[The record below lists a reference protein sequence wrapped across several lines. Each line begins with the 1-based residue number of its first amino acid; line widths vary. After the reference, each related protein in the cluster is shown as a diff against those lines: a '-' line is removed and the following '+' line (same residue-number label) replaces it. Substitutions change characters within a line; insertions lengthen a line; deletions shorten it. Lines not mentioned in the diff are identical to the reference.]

1 MGPLTEDLPEWSIS
15 SGVKVEDLKKKDIK
29 PSRGGMADTAL
40 DSGFVLDGTITSPG
54 QKTPPVHEGTAETG
68 SLLDEGFSLPKQ
80 SADDTLQTP
89 GDADGLISSLDA
101 EYISSRGTLNGSD
114 TLLSVP
120 QEDVDTNEGLLDI
133 PQERKK
139 TEIAGQFLDDGGLV
153 FEQPVEMPSK
163 PRQAQTEELIFEPS
177 LEQLMEQPEKPKDEE
192 PEELYNSPSLEQLLE
207 ESSGVEQPLNDAS
220 GMEAAAQEHDAVEEH
235 LGYLANS
242 MKDWEQSE
250 NALSEAAAML
260 LNISG
265 ERSRDEEKEELQSL
279 RQGLDNITASIHRMS
294 ASAREDMA
302 DVIEQTQRDNELSEA
317 VQAET
322 VTAESAASRPFGQ
335 ESNMADLIEQTQRDN
350 ELSEAVQAETVTA
363 ESAASRPFGQES
375 NMADLIEQTQR
386 DNELSEAVQTETVT
400 TESAASRPFGQEPNM
415 APGAGKAVKMRTLDP
430 LDESASSG
438 MDVDQILEK
447 YKSSTGKTET
457 APPRQMSEQASEIK
471 RQTAEQIRT
480 AEQPAA
486 GSKPVVMKTLTPLDE
501 AETSGM
507 NVNGIAELYKKPEPK
522 RTKAS
527 KHESERKHIKASKQ
541 ESEKKRVKAKDQEFE
556 TTVVPEGEESAD
568 GFRFVVDK
576 GIVENPVEWRIDASF
591 QSGGQDDSSAQS
603 ESAAEDEND
612 VLTVSAVEDHLKKQ
626 EVEVKRR
633 RVEKSRMENS
643 SGFAYA
649 LSDLK

>member
-1 MGPLTEDLPEWSIS
+1 MAKHSRIDMGPLTEDLPEWSIS
-15 SGVKVEDLKKKDIK
+15 SEIKVEELKKKDIK
-29 PSRGGMADTAL
+29 PSRGEMADTAL
-40 DSGFVLDGTITSPG
+40 DSGFVLDGTITSPE
-54 QKTPPVHEGTAETG
+54 QKTPPVHEGTEETG

-89 GDADGLISSLDA
+89 GDADGLISSIDA
-101 EYISSRGTLNGSD
+101 GHISSRGTLNGSD
-114 TLLSVP
+114 TLLSVV
-120 QEDVDTNEGLLDI
+120 QEDADTNEGLLDI

-153 FEQPVEMPSK
+153 FEQPVETPSR
-163 PRQAQTEELIFEPS
+163 PRQAQTEDLIFEPS
-177 LEQLMEQPEKPKDEE
+177 LEQLMEQPEKPKAEE

-207 ESSGVEQPLNDAS
+207 ESSRVEAPLNDAS

-302 DVIEQTQRDNELSEA
+302 DVIEQTQKDNELSQA

-322 VTAESAASRPFGQ
+322 VTTESVAPRPFGQ
-335 ESNMADLIEQTQRDN
+335 ESNMAL
-350 ELSEAVQAETVTA
+350 
-363 ESAASRPFGQES
+363 
-375 NMADLIEQTQR
+375 
-386 DNELSEAVQTETVT
+386 
-400 TESAASRPFGQEPNM
+400 
-415 APGAGKAVKMRTLDP
+415 GAGKAVKMRTLDP

-471 RQTAEQIRT
+471 RQTAKQIRT
-480 AEQPAA
+480 AEQSAA
-486 GSKPVVMKTLTPLDE
+486 DSKPIVMKSLTPLDE

-591 QSGGQDDSSAQS
+591 QSSGQDDSSAQS
-603 ESAAEDEND
+603 ASAAEEEND

>member
-1 MGPLTEDLPEWSIS
+1 MAKHSRIDMGPLTEDLPEWSIS
-15 SGVKVEDLKKKDIK
+15 SEIKVEELKKKDIK
-29 PSRGGMADTAL
+29 PSRGEMADTAL
-40 DSGFVLDGTITSPG
+40 DSGFVLDGTITSPE
-54 QKTPPVHEGTAETG
+54 QKTPPVHEGTEETG

-89 GDADGLISSLDA
+89 GDADGLISSIDA
-101 EYISSRGTLNGSD
+101 GHISSRGTLNGSD
-114 TLLSVP
+114 TLLSVV
-120 QEDVDTNEGLLDI
+120 QEDADTNEGLLDI

-153 FEQPVEMPSK
+153 FEQPVETPSRQ
-163 PRQAQTEELIFEPS
+163 RQAQTEDLIFEPS
-177 LEQLMEQPEKPKDEE
+177 LEQLMEQPEKPKAEE

-207 ESSGVEQPLNDAS
+207 ESSRVEAPLNDAS

-302 DVIEQTQRDNELSEA
+302 DVIEQTQKDNELSQA

-322 VTAESAASRPFGQ
+322 VTTESVAPRPFGQ
-335 ESNMADLIEQTQRDN
+335 ESNMADVIEQTQRDN
-350 ELSEAVQAETVTA
+350 ELSEAVQAESVA
-363 ESAASRPFGQES
+363 PRPFGQES
-375 NMADLIEQTQR
+375 
-386 DNELSEAVQTETVT
+386 
-400 TESAASRPFGQEPNM
+400 NM

-471 RQTAEQIRT
+471 RQTAKQIRT
-480 AEQPAA
+480 AEQSAA
-486 GSKPVVMKTLTPLDE
+486 GSKPIVMKSLTPLDE

-591 QSGGQDDSSAQS
+591 QSSGQDDSSAQS
-603 ESAAEDEND
+603 ASAAEEEND

>member
-1 MGPLTEDLPEWSIS
+1 
-15 SGVKVEDLKKKDIK
+15 
-29 PSRGGMADTAL
+29 
-40 DSGFVLDGTITSPG
+40 
-54 QKTPPVHEGTAETG
+54 
-68 SLLDEGFSLPKQ
+68 
-80 SADDTLQTP
+80 
-89 GDADGLISSLDA
+89 
-101 EYISSRGTLNGSD
+101 
-114 TLLSVP
+114 
-120 QEDVDTNEGLLDI
+120 
-133 PQERKK
+133 
-139 TEIAGQFLDDGGLV
+139 
-153 FEQPVEMPSK
+153 
-163 PRQAQTEELIFEPS
+163 
-177 LEQLMEQPEKPKDEE
+177 
-192 PEELYNSPSLEQLLE
+192 
-207 ESSGVEQPLNDAS
+207 
-220 GMEAAAQEHDAVEEH
+220 
-235 LGYLANS
+235 
-242 MKDWEQSE
+242 
-250 NALSEAAAML
+250 
-260 LNISG
+260 
-265 ERSRDEEKEELQSL
+265 
-279 RQGLDNITASIHRMS
+279 
-294 ASAREDMA
+294 
-302 DVIEQTQRDNELSEA
+302 
-317 VQAET
+317 
-322 VTAESAASRPFGQ
+322 
-335 ESNMADLIEQTQRDN
+335 
-350 ELSEAVQAETVTA
+350 
-363 ESAASRPFGQES
+363 
-375 NMADLIEQTQR
+375 
-386 DNELSEAVQTETVT
+386 
-400 TESAASRPFGQEPNM
+400 M

-471 RQTAEQIRT
+471 RQTAKQIRT
-480 AEQPAA
+480 AEQSAA
-486 GSKPVVMKTLTPLDE
+486 DSKPIVMKSLTPLDE

-591 QSGGQDDSSAQS
+591 QSSGQDDSSAQS
-603 ESAAEDEND
+603 ASAAEEEND